1 MRKIFF
7 IAFILIFLPL
17 PVFADVITTQ
27 SMLFLDMPYLLLF
40 IIMAETLALWVIAK
54 FIKKKSLGFGRCLLA
69 VTIANIISAIVGIFI
84 PLGKG
89 QGMAYAL
96 LIIGY
101 PLSSVIEA
109 PFIKIL
115 AHNKSYSTK
124 EIFKLSFLVNLA
136 SYLPL
141 AIWLFIIL

>member
-1 MRKIFF
+1 MRKIIFS
-7 IAFILIFLPL
+7 ALILVFLPI

-27 SMLFLDMPYLLLF
+27 SMITLGAPYLLPL
-40 IIMAETLALWVIAK
+40 IIIAETLALWLIAK
-54 FIKKKSLGFGRCLLA
+54 FLKKKSIGFGRCLLA
-69 VTIANIISAIVGIFI
+69 MAVANIITALVGIFI

-115 AHNKSYSTK
+115 ANNKAYSTK
-124 EIFKLSFLVNLA
+124 EFFKLSFLVNLV
-136 SYLPL
+136 SYLPI
-141 AIWLFIIL
+141 AIWLFVA